1 MDFSSFCF
9 FYWQSDYPIPGIHE
23 EFPRRGP
30 REGPHAA
37 AAADELHRDA
47 EAHLRVGRGA
57 GRARHHEVLRGP
69 LDELEVLRRA
79 GEVPVVPGEVQ
90 ACAEPESAAVCRG
103 LRRQQGRDGPLRARA
118 GLERLSALF
127 EASKLSAHVDKNF
140 SLENAAEAFA
150 YSAGSGSGGV
160 GEHIGKVAITM
171 A

>member
-1 MDFSSFCF
+1 MQAPPCISANPKPGVRQLNYNTGTADHSFLAGAVQCASYGSVRVAGPDF
-9 FYWQSDYPIPGIHE
+9 
-23 EFPRRGP
+23 
-30 REGPHAA
+30 A
-37 AAADELHRDA
+37 LH
-47 EAHLRVGRGA
+47 
-57 GRARHHEVLRGP
+57 
-69 LDELEVLRRA
+69 
-79 GEVPVVPGEVQ
+79 
-90 ACAEPESAAVCRG
+90 
-103 LRRQQGRDGPLRARA
+103 ARA